1 MSAPQPEDR
10 SKSELG
16 PASKQAEPKDGSGI
30 GGGQTAP
37 SGQSQ
42 RRLWLG
48 AGAAALL
55 AGVAVS
61 AWKLQPREPRDE
73 AVRTL
78 FKQSFPVAA
87 GPKRMSDSVPFALS
101 SLSGKTIMLNF
112 WATWCPPC
120 IEEMPELSKLAE
132 TWQRDF
138 GTKVSTIGIGIDSIA
153 NIQKFY
159 QTLPVSYD
167 LLAANAQGLELIR
180 LLGNPAGGLPF
191 SLIISAQGTITER
204 ILGRFDGK
212 KLDLSL
218 RKAASGS

>member
-1 MSAPQPEDR
+1 MSHR
-10 SKSELG
+10 G
-16 PASKQAEPKDGSGI
+16 PFASN
-30 GGGQTAP
+30 
-37 SGQSQ
+37 QSS

-48 AGAAALL
+48 AGATALF

-61 AWKLQPREPRDE
+61 TWKLQPREAQDE

-78 FKQSFPVAA
+78 FKQSYPIAA
-87 GPKRMSDSVPFALS
+87 GPMHRADAAPLALS
-101 SLSGKTIMLNF
+101 SLDGKTVMLNF

-132 TWQRDF
+132 AWQKDF
-138 GTKVSTIGIGIDSIA
+138 GSKMSTIGIGIDSID

-159 QTLPVSYD
+159 RTLPVSYD

-191 SLIISAQGTITER
+191 SVIINPKGVITER
-204 ILGRFDGK
+204 ILGRFEGN
-212 KLDLSL
+212 KLDIAV
-218 RKAASGS
+218 RKAASHRQQRIRT